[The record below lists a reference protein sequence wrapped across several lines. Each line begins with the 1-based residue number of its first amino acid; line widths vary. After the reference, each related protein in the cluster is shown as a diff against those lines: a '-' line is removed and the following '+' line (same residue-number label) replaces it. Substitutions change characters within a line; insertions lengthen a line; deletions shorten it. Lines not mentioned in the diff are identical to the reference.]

1 MRPHIELLDPELI
14 DRVLGEALQLLLA
27 PGVRVESQAARQEL
41 RAAGA
46 EVNGEVLRI
55 PEAAVMRALASA
67 PRSFHLY
74 DRAGEAVVG
83 YGGQAVHFD
92 PGSCA
97 VHVLDPVTLEH
108 RNSESADLV
117 RLVRVAERL
126 PAFEAQSTAV
136 VCHDVPASI
145 GDVYRLFLV
154 LLHSDKPVVTGA
166 FRPDGVPRMAELL
179 ALDSGGE
186 QRLRARPRA
195 VFDVCPSPPLCWTE
209 FAGQNLIDLA
219 RAGIPA
225 QIVSMPLAGATA
237 PVTLIGA
244 VVQHAAECL
253 SGIVIHQSASP
264 GAPIVWGGAPAIFD
278 MRTASTPMG
287 AIETAMIDI
296 AYAQV
301 GRHLGLP
308 THAYLGASDAKSVD
322 SQSGLESGVSALLG
336 TLAGINMISGAGMLD
351 FLACQSAEKLVLD
364 AEAIEMAQRLTA
376 GIAIRQDSLAMG
388 TFAQVGHAADFLKLR
403 ETRELFRLEQR
414 LPSPV
419 TDRGS
424 LRAWAEGG
432 SLDAF
437 ARARARVEALLQ
449 EASRPSLPAE
459 VEAEL
464 RAWMRQSAGE
474 AGLGILP
481 GA

>member
-14 DRVLGEALQLLLA
+14 DRVLDESLQLLLA
-27 PGVRVESQAARQEL
+27 PGVRVDSQAARQEL

-46 EVNGEVLRI
+46 EVNGEVVRI
-55 PEAAVMRALASA
+55 PEAAVRRGLASA

-74 DRAGEAVVG
+74 DRAGEAVVE

-253 SGIVIHQSASP
+253 SGIVIHQTASP

-449 EASRPSLPAE
+449 ETSRPSLAVE
-459 VEAEL
+459 VETEL
-464 RAWMRQSAGE
+464 RGWMRQSAAQ
-474 AGLGILP
+474 AGLGVLP